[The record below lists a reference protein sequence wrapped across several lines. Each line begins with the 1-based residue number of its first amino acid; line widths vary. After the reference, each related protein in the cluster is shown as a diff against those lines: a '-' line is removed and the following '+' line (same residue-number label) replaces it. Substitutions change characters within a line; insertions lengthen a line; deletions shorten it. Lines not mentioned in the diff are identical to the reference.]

1 MQVQASHGG
10 ALPLSLQVM
19 TSKPF
24 TVLLAL
30 CAVAAVPAMAER
42 PKYNLV
48 REKGAT
54 YVRDVLDEKDRIQIK
69 VLRPTNVYLTK
80 DARNVVDV
88 LRAGRP
94 VDLEAFTRFA
104 YRVRGMGTQGMVVGW
119 VNPRDLEAPPPGML
133 DNLRKMVER
142 REQVDKL
149 IAAKQVALGMTTDEV
164 AESRGRPTKR
174 SHRLTAEGRTDV
186 WEYIEYENI
195 PQYDYIRDPYT
206 GALFKRFSHYVQ
218 IEKGKITVD
227 FQDGV
232 VTALSGMEDLRRKR
246 DLAIVP
252 APLNI
257 VVP

>member
-1 MQVQASHGG
+1 M
-10 ALPLSLQVM
+10 
-19 TSKPF
+19 SKSV

-30 CAVAAVPAMAER
+30 CALAAAPAPAER
-42 PKYNLV
+42 SKYNLP

-54 YVRDVLDEKDRIQIK
+54 YVRDVLDEKERIQIK
-69 VLRPTNVYLTK
+69 VLRPTRVFLTK

-88 LRAGRP
+88 LRAGHP
-94 VDLEAFTRFA
+94 VDLEAFTEFA
-104 YRVRGMGTQGMVVGW
+104 YRVRGMGTQGMVAGW
-119 VNPRDLEAPPPGML
+119 VNPRDLEALPPGLL
-133 DNLRKMVER
+133 DNLRQMVRR

-149 IAAKQVALGMTTDEV
+149 IDAKQVALGMTTEEV

-174 SHRLTAEGRTDV
+174 SHRLTAGGRTEV

-195 PQYDYIRDPYT
+195 PQYDYIRGPCT
-206 GALFKRFSHYVQ
+206 GAVFKRFSHYVQ
-218 IEKGKITVD
+218 IEKGKITVE

-232 VTALSGMEDLRRKR
+232 VTALSGKEDLRRKR

-252 APLNI
+252 APLNF